1 MSNKNKT
8 TYALIFTS
16 MGIVINIVFGTV
28 VSMLKIP
35 LLFLDTIGTIF
46 VAVVLGPVYG
56 AISGGLT
63 NVIQGMITNPKTI
76 PFALV
81 NISIGLIVGFV
92 AKRYKF
98 NYNVSIVT
106 GLVLSVVAPLIGT
119 PIAVW
124 IFGGLTGGTT
134 DIIFTWLIKSGQT
147 IFTAAFIPRI
157 TGNFIDKIASCILVA
172 FLIQRLP
179 YDLLNKFKNVE
190 KLTVNKSELEDN
202 LSVQE

>member
-1 MSNKNKT
+1 MNSNKT
-8 TYALIFTS
+8 TYALVFASI
-16 MGIVINIVFGTV
+16 GIVINIVFGTI
-28 VSMLKIP
+28 VSMIKIP

-46 VAVVLGPVYG
+46 VAVILGPVYG

-63 NVIQGMITNPKTI
+63 NIIQGMITNPKSI

-81 NISIGLIVGFV
+81 NITIGLIVGFI
-92 AKRYKF
+92 AKKYKF
-98 NYNVSIVT
+98 NYKIAIIT
-106 GLVLSVVAPLIGT
+106 GLILSVSAPLIGT

-124 IFGGLTGGTT
+124 VFGGLTGGGT
-134 DIIFTWLIKSGQT
+134 DIVFTWLVQSGQK

-179 YDLLNKFKNVE
+179 KDLLNRFENTE
-190 KLTVNKSELEDN
+190 ELSENESDIEGSLYA
-202 LSVQE
+202 QE